1 MRALDKHA
9 AFQIGCRLDYTRS
22 ASSCLDPAE
31 EHVRPATC
39 DGPSRKPP
47 ATPHIHILLLGI
59 FPRKDV
65 LRAKTDAANPIIAK
79 LDGVLSDDVHLTRK
93 GYEIWARAMNPLLA
107 QMMEN

>member
-1 MRALDKHA
+1 M
-9 AFQIGCRLDYTRS
+9 
-22 ASSCLDPAE
+22 
-31 EHVRPATC
+31 
-39 DGPSRKPP
+39 
-47 ATPHIHILLLGI
+47 
-59 FPRKDV
+59 